1 MASAIRKP
9 LTRNAGQIDP
19 TPSLQQNAERS
30 AVGMTL
36 RARSERANR
45 IAFNRFGNGQL
56 RAFPIAL
63 AVAAQMMRGKE
74 AIEGEGI

>member
-30 AVGMTL
+30 AVGMTRECDPRIEEL
-36 RARSERANR
+36 RQAKGSRQQLELVHSTTCRAAVGN
-45 IAFNRFGNGQL
+45 FNDL
-56 RAFPIAL
+56 STW
-63 AVAAQMMRGKE
+63 
-74 AIEGEGI
+74 

>member
-30 AVGMTL
+30 AVGMTRECDPNALTALLSIDLEMANCVPSRL
-36 RARSERANR
+36 RW
-45 IAFNRFGNGQL
+45 
-56 RAFPIAL
+56 
-63 AVAAQMMRGKE
+63 
-74 AIEGEGI
+74 

>member
-1 MASAIRKP
+1 V
-9 LTRNAGQIDP
+9 L
-19 TPSLQQNAERS
+19 
-30 AVGMTL
+30 
-36 RARSERANR
+36 SERANR

-74 AIEGEGI
+74 AIEEDRI